1 MAKQSKQPKLKVG
14 DLVYLKNVGFPY
26 HKPGKAEERYSWE
39 GASCLVTRLNAGY
52 DGRYVEVAPLYP
64 MVVPNGHIM
73 ETSVFH
79 PEQCVH
85 EDRPWLK
92 HNAKRLA
99 AMRELMIKTAY
110 TVLAEVNPKE

>member
-1 MAKQSKQPKLKVG
+1 MAKPLKQPKLKVG

-26 HKPGKAEERYSWE
+26 HQPGTVNERYSWE
-39 GASCLVTRLNAGY
+39 GASCTVTRLKAGY

-64 MVVPNGHIM
+64 MLVENGHIM
-73 ETSVFH
+73 ETCIFH
-79 PEQCVH
+79 PEQCIP

-92 HNAKRLA
+92 NNAKRLA
-99 AMRELMIKTAY
+99 AMRELMIKTAH